1 MDRHA
6 KRTTEPSRLSTQL
19 GPLRSQQE
27 QQQQEQQHQKAEGST
42 QEKQQQ
48 QQQQST
54 LPITPLHPHPQQ
66 QQEPQQQ
73 LELPPPPLQQQQQQL
88 QPPPQEQGAVA
99 FVGADS
105 PAGPVPTG
113 QSCSPVDGK
122 APSGKQPFSS
132 RRTSGGLL
140 LPVDW
145 QLPAFEGALL
155 NEVCVG
161 AVRAEEVGA
170 SDL

>member
-1 MDRHA
+1 VDRHA

-54 LPITPLHPHPQQ
+54 LPITPLHPH
-66 QQEPQQQ
+66 
-73 LELPPPPLQQQQQQL
+73 PPPLQQQQQQL